1 MADKQHD
8 YDLVV
13 VGSGA
18 AGLSAAVTSAYQGLE
33 VAVVE
38 KSETLGG
45 ATAWSGGWMW
55 TPLNPLAKA
64 AGIDEDPETVRTYL
78 RHELGERYDP
88 AKIDAFLDAAPRMVA
103 FFHEKTALRFADG
116 NAIADIHGDTPGA
129 GTGGR
134 SVIAAPFD
142 ARELDRRTLSKL
154 RTTMP
159 ETAFLGMPI
168 QAGPDLMAFLTV
180 TRSFKSFLHVTKR
193 FTRHLYDLARYGRAM
208 QLVNGVALTGRL
220 AKSAD
225 DLGVETRVSSPAKRL
240 IKEGERVT
248 GVVVKTRDGEVTLN
262 ARRGVVLA
270 AGGFPW
276 DIERRRELFPRTPT
290 GEEHWP
296 LPPPSASGD
305 GLRLGESAGGE
316 VDTSLY
322 SPVAW
327 APVSLVPYRDGR
339 AGHFPHIIDR
349 GKPGLIGVLSNGR
362 RFVNE
367 AGGYYDYVDAM
378 VKTVPEGEEVC
389 SWLVCTHRFQ
399 RRYGIGI
406 TRPAP
411 LPFKHWIKKGYL
423 KRGRTLAELA
433 QECGIDPD
441 GLEKTVAAYN
451 EHARHGEDPEFGR
464 GATPY
469 NRKNGDPSHGPNPC
483 VAPLDQG
490 PFYAVKVVPG
500 CFGTFAG
507 LKTNEHAQVLD
518 GDGTPI
524 PGLYAAGTDMAS
536 IMGGYYPAGG
546 INLGP
551 AMTFGHIA
559 GLHAAGKR
567 HETAS
572 ALSDSGSPTPGETA

>member
-1 MADKQHD
+1 MTDTQHE

-18 AGLSAAVTSAYQGLE
+18 AGMSAAVTAAYQGLE

-38 KSETLGG
+38 KAESLGG

-55 TPLNPLAKA
+55 APLNPLARA
-64 AGIDEDPETVRTYL
+64 AGIEEDAETVRTYL
-78 RHELGERYDP
+78 RAELGERYDA
-88 AKIDAFLDAAPRMVA
+88 AKIDAFLDVTPRMIE
-103 FFHEKTALRFADG
+103 FFHDKTSLQFADG

-134 SVIAAPFD
+134 SVIAAPYD
-142 ARELDRRTLSKL
+142 GRQLSRETLAKL

-168 QAGPDLMAFLTV
+168 QAGPDLMAFLTA
-180 TRSFKSFLHVTKR
+180 TRSLKSFIHVAR
-193 FTRHLYDLARYGRAM
+193 RLTRHCLDLARYGRAM

-225 DLGVETRVSSPAKRL
+225 DLGVETWVSSPANCL
-240 IKEGERVT
+240 VKEGKRVT
-248 GVVVKTRDGEVTLN
+248 GVVVETRDGEVTLN

-276 DIERRRELFPRTPT
+276 DVARRRELFPRTPT
-290 GEEHWP
+290 GQEHWP
-296 LPPPSASGD
+296 LPPASASGD

-327 APVSLVPYRDGR
+327 APVSLVPWGDGR
-339 AGHFPHIIDR
+339 VGHFPHIIDR
-349 GKPGLIGVLSNGR
+349 GKPGLIGVLKNGR

-367 AGGYYDYVDAM
+367 AHGYYDYVDAM
-378 VKTVPEGEEVC
+378 VKAVPEGEEVC
-389 SWLVCTHRFQ
+389 SWLICTHRFQ
-399 RRYGIGI
+399 RRYGLGI

-411 LPFKHWIKKGYL
+411 VPFRHWIKKGYL
-423 KRGRTLAELA
+423 KHGRTLAELA

-441 GLEKTVAAYN
+441 GLAATVADYN
-451 EHARHGEDPEFGR
+451 RHAARGEDPEFGR
-464 GATPY
+464 GSTPY
-469 NRKNGDPSHGPNPC
+469 NRKQGDPAHQPNPC

-518 GDGTPI
+518 GQNQPI
-524 PGLYAAGTDMAS
+524 DGLYAAGTDMAS
-536 IMGGYYPAGG
+536 IMGGFYPAGG

-559 GLHAAGKR
+559 GLHAAGRIR
-567 HETAS
+567 HDAANSGADTAH
-572 ALSDSGSPTPGETA
+572 A